1 MHESQTLP
9 MTRSDEAPPP
19 GEHSIPIRTVAKM
32 TGLTPDLIRAWE
44 KRYGVVDPVR
54 GPRGARLYSRADVN
68 RLRMLAQ
75 AVGEGRS
82 IGDIAHMGPAELA
95 QLVQP
100 AAPPPAPAASSPN
113 SVEAMLSAVH
123 RLDMNA
129 LERSL
134 NDALVGLGS
143 ARFARDV
150 AMPLLDRVGK
160 QWLEGKLTIGQ
171 EHLVTSALRNLLGAL
186 SRSSRDPHAPTI
198 LLTSPAGERHELGL
212 LMVSVLA
219 ADEGLGVYLLG
230 ADIPAEEIV
239 DTALKLRV
247 GAIGLSMVGEANR
260 LSSARALRHLDDTL
274 PPSME
279 IWLGGGDAHHVA
291 GLVPGSRALL
301 IQNNESLADNLSR
314 YHARRP
320 GA

>member
-1 MHESQTLP
+1 
-9 MTRSDEAPPP
+9 MTRPDNPDTP
-19 GEHSIPIRTVAKM
+19 GGHTIPIRTVAKM

-44 KRYGVVDPVR
+44 RRYGVVEPVR
-54 GPRGARLYSRADVN
+54 GPRGARLYSRDDVN

-82 IGDIAHMGPAELA
+82 IGDIAHLSPTELA
-95 QLVQP
+95 RVVQP
-100 AAPPPAPAASSPN
+100 MAPSQPVEPSSPT
-113 SVEAMLSAVH
+113 SVDSMLGAVH
-123 RLDMNA
+123 RLDMNG

-186 SRSSRDPHAPTI
+186 SRSSRDPHAPSI

-260 LSSARALRHLDDTL
+260 LTSARALRHLDDTL

-279 IWLGGGDAHHVA
+279 IWLGGGDAHQVA

-301 IQNNESLADNLSR
+301 IQNNESLAENLTR

-320 GA
+320 TA